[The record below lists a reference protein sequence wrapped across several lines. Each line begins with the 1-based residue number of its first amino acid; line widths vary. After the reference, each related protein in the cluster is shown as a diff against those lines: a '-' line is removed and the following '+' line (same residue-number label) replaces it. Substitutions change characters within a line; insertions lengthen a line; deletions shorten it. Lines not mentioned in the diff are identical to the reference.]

1 MISSA
6 DKAYLATLTEKCAL
20 GDEAA
25 MEQYASFYCEEHP
38 DLMNDSVI
46 PLVVQYLERGAAG
59 GSQRASLNLGALYC
73 DGQFVTQDSEKAI
86 ALLESARAGSDA
98 RLSAI
103 AAARL
108 GDCYCAMADADY
120 EKAFDY
126 YLEGVLL
133 CNHPV
138 ALYRLGD
145 MYRAGRFVRKDPEK
159 AYFIYEKA
167 KTASQRFCNDSYAQ
181 ILFRIAQAKLDGIG
195 TERDPA
201 GAVKYLEMAKRTPSQ
216 SSIPEN
222 VREAAEAL
230 LKRAKEG

>member
-59 GSQRASLNLGALYC
+59 GSQRACLNLGAMYE
-73 DGQFVTQDSEKAI
+73 DGHYVAQNRAKAI
-86 ALLESARAGSDA
+86 ALLESARAGGDA

-103 AAARL
+103 ATARL
-108 GDCYCAMADADY
+108 GDCCCAMENADY
-120 EKAFDY
+120 RKAFDY

-138 ALYRLGD
+138 SLYKLGD
-145 MYRAGRFVRKDPEK
+145 MYRAGRFVEKDPEK

-167 KTASQRFCNDSYAQ
+167 KTASQRFCNDSYAE

-195 TERDPA
+195 TARDPM
-201 GAVKYLEMAKRTPSQ
+201 GARKYLEMAKRTPSQ
-216 SSIPEN
+216 SSIPESI
-222 VREAAEAL
+222 RDAAEEL